1 MAVIKVN
8 NEVDLKKVFEIRK
21 IVFVDEQEVPIE
33 LEMDEFDKDAIHF
46 LCYTDDLEEAIGAS
60 RLRFINDYGKLERI
74 CVLKPHRRQAYGKQ
88 LIQRMEEEIVE
99 VGFHLAKLNAQ
110 VYAIGFYEQLGY
122 NVVSD
127 SFYDAGIEHVTMEKK
142 L

>member
-8 NEVDLKKVFEIRK
+8 NETDLKKAFEIRK

-46 LCYTDDLEEAIGAS
+46 LCCTDDLGEAIGAS
-60 RLRFINDYGKLERI
+60 RLRFIDNYGKLERI
-74 CVLKPHRRQAYGKQ
+74 CVLKPHRGQAYGKQ
-88 LIQRMEEEIVE
+88 LIRRMEEEIVE

-122 NVVSD
+122 NVISD